1 MLWPTASKF
10 ARLAST
16 EPVQLLP
23 YPSECNTRRKAP
35 NIISTTSKVGGRYA
49 RQEPGTTT
57 QCAGAYLPLG
67 PAHNLN
73 EAQHRRTIS
82 FHSNMAYSIL
92 RFLGGGDYYHRGTT
106 GHDSALLEPE
116 SHLQTYLQ
124 ATILAS
130 LWQHIL
136 LWYDLVSV
144 GTISTGSF
152 WTCCDWTTQAAQ
164 LSSSECNHTRCE
176 NCQGK
181 CIKSGI

>member
-1 MLWPTASKF
+1 MYSRPTASKS

-16 EPVQLLP
+16 EPAQLLP

-92 RFLGGGDYYHRGTT
+92 RFLSGGDYYHRGTT

-136 LWYDLVSV
+136 YKPMQVV
-144 GTISTGSF
+144 
-152 WTCCDWTTQAAQ
+152 Q
-164 LSSSECNHTRCE
+164 LSSLECNYTRCK